1 MVATPIG
8 NLSDLSDRSRGV
20 LGAVDWVA
28 AEDTRHSGQLLA
40 ALGLKKPMHSLHAHN
55 EQSKASLLVARLL
68 AGECAAYV
76 SDAGTPGVSDP
87 GSFLVAE
94 AAAAGVSVVPVPGAS
109 SVVTAVS
116 ASGLDTRAG
125 FVFLGF
131 LPASGKGRAQMLA
144 RLETERLVSVVFE
157 APHRLLDTLTDLVQ
171 RWPARQL
178 VLAKELT
185 KVHERFVRGT
195 AEEVLAQMQA
205 NPDWQRGE
213 FVLLL
218 AGADEVQEG
227 EAQQVVSLDR
237 LLHPLLAEVS
247 LSQAVRLVCAMTG
260 LKKKPVYERA
270 LQIKGDSDLAS

>member
-8 NLSDLSDRSRGV
+8 NLSDLSERSRGV
-20 LGAVDWVA
+20 LGSVDWVA

-55 EQSKASLLVARLL
+55 EQDKASVLVARLL
-68 AGECAAYV
+68 AGDSAAYV

-87 GSFLVAE
+87 GSFLVAS
-94 AAAAGVSVVPVPGAS
+94 AAAAGVAVVPVPGAS
-109 SVVTAVS
+109 SVVAAVS

-131 LPASGKGRAQMLA
+131 LPASGKGRAQMLT

-157 APHRLLDTLTDLVQ
+157 APHRLLDTLAELAQ
-171 RWPARQL
+171 RWPSRQL

-185 KVHERFVRGT
+185 KLHERFVRGT
-195 AEEVLAQMQA
+195 AEEVLVQMQDH
-205 NPDWQRGE
+205 PDWQRGE

-218 AGADEVQEG
+218 AGVEG
-227 EAQQVVSLDR
+227 EQDQDAQQAVSLDR
-237 LLHPLLAEVS
+237 LLHPLLAELP
-247 LSQAVRLVCAMTG
+247 LSQAVKLVCVMTG